1 MDNCIFC
8 KIAQHI
14 EPKEFTYED
23 EDVMVFPDIH
33 PVRPTHLLIVPKK
46 HIIDFLEL
54 ENEVV
59 WNKIREVAQNMI
71 RQFNLTETGYKLSL
85 NGGGAQQIDHFHLH
99 LMGPMGKAI

>member
-8 KIAQHI
+8 KIALHI

-54 ENEVV
+54 ENEVI

-85 NGGGAQQIDHFHLH
+85 NGGGAQQIDHFHVH